1 MNQQQQQKMR
11 RFTFDEVTDFS
22 TFFDGDNPEVTDAI
36 IKGIK
41 EAIEKGKDEAELFE
55 LGFNEEDD
63 FFEISLEKGEWP
75 QALSACMTKYEKAER
90 YDDVIEA
97 YELLK
102 KATDLL

>member
-1 MNQQQQQKMR
+1 MR

-63 FFEISLEKGEWP
+63 FFEVQLPKSEWP
-75 QALSACMTKYEKAER
+75 QALSACMNKYEEAER
-90 YDDVIEA
+90 YDDVIDTFNLLKQA
-97 YELLK
+97 TELL
-102 KATDLL
+102 

>member
-1 MNQQQQQKMR
+1 MK

-22 TFFDGDNPEVTDAI
+22 NFFDGNNSEITDAI
-36 IKGIK
+36 VDGIK
-41 EAIEKGKDEAELFE
+41 EAIEAETDEAELFE

-63 FFEISLEKGEWP
+63 FFEVTLEKGEWP
-75 QALSACMTKYEKAER
+75 QALSACMTKYEESER

>member
-1 MNQQQQQKMR
+1 MK

-22 TFFDGDNPEVTDAI
+22 NFFAGNNSEVTDAI
-36 IKGIK
+36 VEGIK
-41 EAIEKGKDEAELFE
+41 EAIEAEKDEAELFE

-63 FFEISLEKGEWP
+63 FFEVSLEKGEWP
-75 QALSACMTKYEKAER
+75 QALSACMSKYEEAER

>member
-1 MNQQQQQKMR
+1 LNQQQQQKMKR
-11 RFTFDEVTDFS
+11 YTFDEVTDFNI
-22 TFFDGDNPEVTDAI
+22 FFDGDNPEVPDAI
-36 IKGIK
+36 TEGIK
-41 EAIEKGKDEAELFE
+41 KAIEKGKDVAEVFE
-55 LGFNEEDD
+55 VGFAEEDD

-75 QALSACMTKYEKAER
+75 QALNACMNKYEEAGR

>member
-1 MNQQQQQKMR
+1 MK

-22 TFFDGDNPEVTDAI
+22 DFFSGNNHEVTDAI
-36 IKGIK
+36 VEGIK
-41 EAIEKGKDEAELFE
+41 EAIEAEEDEAELFE
-55 LGFNEEDD
+55 LGFDEEDD
-63 FFEISLEKGEWP
+63 FFEVSLEKGEWP
-75 QALSACMTKYEKAER
+75 QALSACMNKYEEAER

>member
-1 MNQQQQQKMR
+1 MK

-22 TFFDGDNPEVTDAI
+22 TFFSGNNSEITDAI
-36 IKGIK
+36 VEGIK
-41 EAIEKGKDEAELFE
+41 EAIEAEKEEAELFE

-63 FFEISLEKGEWP
+63 FFEVSLEKGEWP

-90 YDDVIEA
+90 YDDVIDTFQ
-97 YELLK
+97 LLK

>member
-1 MNQQQQQKMR
+1 MK

-22 TFFDGDNPEVTDAI
+22 NFFDGNNSEITDAI
-36 IKGIK
+36 VEGIK
-41 EAIEKGKDEAELFE
+41 EAIEAEKEEAELFE

-63 FFEISLEKGEWP
+63 FFEVSLEKGEWP
-75 QALSACMTKYEKAER
+75 QALSACMNKYEEAER

>member
-11 RFTFDEVTDFS
+11 RYTFDEETDFS
-22 TFFDGDNPEVTDAI
+22 RFFDGDNPEVTDAI
-36 IKGIK
+36 IKGIR
-41 EAIEKGKDEAELFE
+41 EAIEKGKDVAELFE
-55 LGFNEEDD
+55 LEFNEEDD

-90 YDDVIEA
+90 YDDVLDA